1 MINSNHTYDYK
12 FSQSSLEE
20 AKEAA
25 HEEPEQV
32 HEEEVDIDE
41 EDTEDYGAES
51 AEFEDECEDDV
62 SDEGKGSS
70 RSKGARNHPR
80 FIDNHITKGYW
91 TKEEDLLLCD
101 AVGRNAGKNWK
112 KIAESLTGRTEV
124 QCLHRW

>member
-1 MINSNHTYDYK
+1 M
-12 FSQSSLEE
+12 E
-20 AKEAA
+20 A
-25 HEEPEQV
+25 
-32 HEEEVDIDE
+32 EEEVDIDE

-51 AEFEDECEDDV
+51 IEFEDGDEEED
-62 SDEGKGSS
+62 SDDETGKGSS

-101 AVGRNAGKNWK
+101 AVKRNAGKNWK
-112 KIAESLTGRTEV
+112 KIAESLAGRTEV